1 MTATPVLE
9 MRHIAKAFGKFYALK
24 GVDLTVW
31 PGEIHA
37 LMGENGAGKSTLMKI
52 LAGAY
57 TATSGEILIDGKPQT
72 IRGPKDAL
80 AAGITLIYQE
90 MQLAP
95 NLTVAENI
103 FLGSELARGGLVQRK
118 AMLSQAQAV
127 IDRLGAQFKASDR
140 VMTLTIAEQQQVE
153 IARALHRQSRILV
166 MDEPTAAL
174 SSRETQR
181 LFELILRLRD
191 EGMAIIYISHR
202 MAEVYELSDRVSVLR
217 DGQYVGSLVR
227 DKLNAPE
234 LVRMMVGRPLSDLF
248 NKERDIPRGQPR
260 LRVEDLTDGGKVKPS
275 SLVVHAGE
283 IVGLAGL
290 VGAGR
295 SELAQLIFGVRKAT
309 GGVIEIDGEPVVIHS
324 PREAI
329 DLGIGFLTENR
340 KEQGLFLELA
350 AQENITMATLERDA
364 NWGMLNRRK
373 AQTISDDAIQL
384 LNIRVPHAQVR
395 AGGLSGGNQQKLL
408 ISRWVAIGPRIL
420 ILDEPTRG
428 VDVGAKSEIYRIMND
443 MARQGVAIL
452 MISSELPEV
461 VGMSDRVYVMR
472 EGAIAGELQAGDI
485 SQESIMTL
493 ATGVNDSHLKATM
506 SIPKETSAPVAKSA
520 SAKKMLMGDLM
531 QTVGIL
537 PILILIV
544 AVFGFIAPNF
554 FTESNLLNITRQASI
569 NIVLAAGMTFII
581 LTGGIDLSVGSIL
594 GTTAVAAMVVS
605 LIPAFTLLSI
615 PAALMLGLLLGL
627 FNGALVA
634 FAGLPPFIVTLGT
647 YTALRG
653 AAYLLADG
661 TTVINS
667 DISFEW
673 IGNDYLGPVPWLV
686 VIALAVIAV
695 CWFILRRTTLGV
707 HIYAVGG
714 NMQAARL
721 TGIKVWL
728 VLLFVYGM
736 SGLLSGLGGVMSAS
750 RLYSANGNL
759 GVGYELDAIAAVILG
774 GTSFVGGI
782 GTITGTLVGALIIA
796 TLNNGMTLM
805 GVSYFW
811 QLVIKGAVII
821 IAVLIDKYR
830 TRHHQS
836 A

>member
-1 MTATPVLE
+1 M
-9 MRHIAKAFGKFYALK
+9 
-24 GVDLTVW
+24 
-31 PGEIHA
+31 
-37 LMGENGAGKSTLMKI
+37 
-52 LAGAY
+52 
-57 TATSGEILIDGKPQT
+57 
-72 IRGPKDAL
+72 
-80 AAGITLIYQE
+80 IYQE

-260 LRVEDLTDGGKVKPS
+260 LRVEDLTDGGKIKPS

-290 VGAGR
+290 VGAGVDC
-295 SELAQLIFGVRKAT
+295 ALIFGVRKAT
-309 GGVIEIDGEPVVIHS
+309 AGVIEIDGEPVVIHS

-364 NWGMLNRRK
+364 TWGMLNRRK

-461 VGMSDRVYVMR
+461 VGMSDRVYVMC
-472 EGAIAGELQAGDI
+472 
-485 SQESIMTL
+485 
-493 ATGVNDSHLKATM
+493 
-506 SIPKETSAPVAKSA
+506 
-520 SAKKMLMGDLM
+520 
-531 QTVGIL
+531 
-537 PILILIV
+537 
-544 AVFGFIAPNF
+544 
-554 FTESNLLNITRQASI
+554 
-569 NIVLAAGMTFII
+569 
-581 LTGGIDLSVGSIL
+581 
-594 GTTAVAAMVVS
+594 
-605 LIPAFTLLSI
+605 
-615 PAALMLGLLLGL
+615 
-627 FNGALVA
+627 
-634 FAGLPPFIVTLGT
+634 
-647 YTALRG
+647 
-653 AAYLLADG
+653 DG
-661 TTVINS
+661 
-667 DISFEW
+667 
-673 IGNDYLGPVPWLV
+673 
-686 VIALAVIAV
+686 
-695 CWFILRRTTLGV
+695 R
-707 HIYAVGG
+707 
-714 NMQAARL
+714 
-721 TGIKVWL
+721 
-728 VLLFVYGM
+728 
-736 SGLLSGLGGVMSAS
+736 
-750 RLYSANGNL
+750 
-759 GVGYELDAIAAVILG
+759 
-774 GTSFVGGI
+774 
-782 GTITGTLVGALIIA
+782 ITGCFSHEECVTQEQNHEAGGKVRKGGKSNDNQIA
-796 TLNNGMTLM
+796 EKCKTIFQG
-805 GVSYFW
+805 
-811 QLVIKGAVII
+811 
-821 IAVLIDKYR
+821 
-830 TRHHQS
+830 
-836 A
+836 

>member
-1 MTATPVLE
+1 MQGTPVLS
-9 MRHIAKAFGKFYALK
+9 MRNIAKAFGKFYALK

-57 TATSGEILIDGKPQT
+57 TATSGEILIDGRPHAIK
-72 IRGPKDAL
+72 GPKDAL

-118 AMLSQAQAV
+118 EMINQAQAV

-153 IARALHRQSRILV
+153 IARALHRNSRVLV

-181 LFELILRLRD
+181 LFELILRLGD

-217 DGQYVGSLVR
+217 DGQYVGSLTR
-227 DKLNAPE
+227 DKLNASE

-248 NKERDIPRGQPR
+248 NKERDIPPGQPR
-260 LRVEDLTDGGKVKPS
+260 LRVEDLTDGGKVKAS
-275 SLVVHAGE
+275 SLVVRAGE

-295 SELAQLIFGVRKAT
+295 SELAQLIFGVRRAT

-324 PREAI
+324 PRAAI
-329 DLGIGFLTENR
+329 ELGIGFLTENR
-340 KEQGLFLELA
+340 KEQGLFLEMA

-364 NWGMLNRRK
+364 RWGMLNRKK
-373 AQTISDDAIQL
+373 AQTLSDDAISL

-420 ILDEPTRG
+420 LLDEPTRG
-428 VDVGAKSEIYRIMND
+428 VDVGAKSEIYRIMTQ

-472 EGAIAGELQAGDI
+472 EGSIAGELQAGDI

-493 ATGVNDSHLKATM
+493 ATGVNDSHLKA
-506 SIPKETSAPVAKSA
+506 
-520 SAKKMLMGDLM
+520 
-531 QTVGIL
+531 
-537 PILILIV
+537 
-544 AVFGFIAPNF
+544 
-554 FTESNLLNITRQASI
+554 
-569 NIVLAAGMTFII
+569 
-581 LTGGIDLSVGSIL
+581 
-594 GTTAVAAMVVS
+594 VS
-605 LIPAFTLLSI
+605 P
-615 PAALMLGLLLGL
+615 
-627 FNGALVA
+627 
-634 FAGLPPFIVTLGT
+634 
-647 YTALRG
+647 
-653 AAYLLADG
+653 
-661 TTVINS
+661 
-667 DISFEW
+667 
-673 IGNDYLGPVPWLV
+673 
-686 VIALAVIAV
+686 
-695 CWFILRRTTLGV
+695 
-707 HIYAVGG
+707 
-714 NMQAARL
+714 
-721 TGIKVWL
+721 
-728 VLLFVYGM
+728 
-736 SGLLSGLGGVMSAS
+736 
-750 RLYSANGNL
+750 
-759 GVGYELDAIAAVILG
+759 
-774 GTSFVGGI
+774 
-782 GTITGTLVGALIIA
+782 
-796 TLNNGMTLM
+796 
-805 GVSYFW
+805 
-811 QLVIKGAVII
+811 
-821 IAVLIDKYR
+821 
-830 TRHHQS
+830 
-836 A
+836 

>member
-1 MTATPVLE
+1 MQGTPVLS
-9 MRHIAKAFGKFYALK
+9 MRNIAKAFGKFYALK

-57 TATSGEILIDGKPQT
+57 TATSGEILIDGRPHAIK
-72 IRGPKDAL
+72 GPKDAL

-118 AMLSQAQAV
+118 EMINQAQAV

-153 IARALHRQSRILV
+153 IARALHRNSRVLV

-217 DGQYVGSLVR
+217 DGQYVGSLTR
-227 DKLNAPE
+227 DNLNASE

-248 NKERDIPRGQPR
+248 NKERDIPPGQPR
-260 LRVEDLTDGGKVKPS
+260 LRVEDLTDGGKVKAS
-275 SLVVHAGE
+275 SLVVRAGE

-295 SELAQLIFGVRKAT
+295 SELAQLIFGVRRAT

-324 PREAI
+324 PRAAI
-329 DLGIGFLTENR
+329 ELGIGFLTENR
-340 KEQGLFLELA
+340 KEQGLFLEMA

-364 NWGMLNRRK
+364 RWGMLNRKK
-373 AQTISDDAIQL
+373 AQTLSDDAISL

-408 ISRWVAIGPRIL
+408 ISSWVAIGPRIL
-420 ILDEPTRG
+420 LLDEPTRG
-428 VDVGAKSEIYRIMND
+428 VDVGAKSEIYRIMTQ

-472 EGAIAGELQAGDI
+472 EGSIAGELQAGDI

-493 ATGVNDSHLKATM
+493 ATGVNDSHLKA
-506 SIPKETSAPVAKSA
+506 
-520 SAKKMLMGDLM
+520 
-531 QTVGIL
+531 
-537 PILILIV
+537 
-544 AVFGFIAPNF
+544 
-554 FTESNLLNITRQASI
+554 
-569 NIVLAAGMTFII
+569 
-581 LTGGIDLSVGSIL
+581 
-594 GTTAVAAMVVS
+594 VS
-605 LIPAFTLLSI
+605 P
-615 PAALMLGLLLGL
+615 
-627 FNGALVA
+627 
-634 FAGLPPFIVTLGT
+634 
-647 YTALRG
+647 
-653 AAYLLADG
+653 
-661 TTVINS
+661 
-667 DISFEW
+667 
-673 IGNDYLGPVPWLV
+673 
-686 VIALAVIAV
+686 
-695 CWFILRRTTLGV
+695 
-707 HIYAVGG
+707 
-714 NMQAARL
+714 
-721 TGIKVWL
+721 
-728 VLLFVYGM
+728 
-736 SGLLSGLGGVMSAS
+736 
-750 RLYSANGNL
+750 
-759 GVGYELDAIAAVILG
+759 
-774 GTSFVGGI
+774 
-782 GTITGTLVGALIIA
+782 
-796 TLNNGMTLM
+796 
-805 GVSYFW
+805 
-811 QLVIKGAVII
+811 
-821 IAVLIDKYR
+821 
-830 TRHHQS
+830 
-836 A
+836 

>member
-181 LFELILRLRD
+181 LFDLILRLRD

-234 LVRMMVGRPLSDLF
+234 LVRMMVGRPLSELF
-248 NKERDIPRGQPR
+248 SKERDIPRGQSR
-260 LRVEDLTDGGKVKPS
+260 RRVEALTDGGKVKPS

-309 GGVIEIDGEPVVIHS
+309 AGVIEIDGEPVVIHS

-340 KEQGLFLELA
+340 KEHGLFLELA

-493 ATGVNDSHLKATM
+493 ATGVNDSHLKA
-506 SIPKETSAPVAKSA
+506 
-520 SAKKMLMGDLM
+520 G
-531 QTVGIL
+531 
-537 PILILIV
+537 
-544 AVFGFIAPNF
+544 
-554 FTESNLLNITRQASI
+554 
-569 NIVLAAGMTFII
+569 
-581 LTGGIDLSVGSIL
+581 
-594 GTTAVAAMVVS
+594 
-605 LIPAFTLLSI
+605 
-615 PAALMLGLLLGL
+615 
-627 FNGALVA
+627 
-634 FAGLPPFIVTLGT
+634 
-647 YTALRG
+647 
-653 AAYLLADG
+653 
-661 TTVINS
+661 
-667 DISFEW
+667 
-673 IGNDYLGPVPWLV
+673 
-686 VIALAVIAV
+686 
-695 CWFILRRTTLGV
+695 
-707 HIYAVGG
+707 
-714 NMQAARL
+714 
-721 TGIKVWL
+721 
-728 VLLFVYGM
+728 
-736 SGLLSGLGGVMSAS
+736 
-750 RLYSANGNL
+750 
-759 GVGYELDAIAAVILG
+759 
-774 GTSFVGGI
+774 
-782 GTITGTLVGALIIA
+782 
-796 TLNNGMTLM
+796 
-805 GVSYFW
+805 
-811 QLVIKGAVII
+811 QL
-821 IAVLIDKYR
+821 
-830 TRHHQS
+830 
-836 A
+836 

>member
-295 SELAQLIFGVRKAT
+295 TEAVQCLFGVWPGRWQGEIFIDGQPVSISNCQQAIAHGIAMVPEDRKKDGIVPVMAVGKNITLAALNQFTGAMSSLDDAAEQHCIQQSIQRLKIKTSSPELA
-309 GGVIEIDGEPVVIHS
+309 
-324 PREAI
+324 
-329 DLGIGFLTENR
+329 IGR
-340 KEQGLFLELA
+340 
-350 AQENITMATLERDA
+350 
-364 NWGMLNRRK
+364 
-373 AQTISDDAIQL
+373 
-384 LNIRVPHAQVR
+384 
-395 AGGLSGGNQQKLL
+395 LSGGNQQKAILARCLL
-408 ISRWVAIGPRIL
+408 LNPRIL

-428 VDVGAKSEIYRIMND
+428 IDIGAKYEIYKLINQLVQ
-443 MARQGVAIL
+443 QGIAVIV
-452 MISSELPEV
+452 ISSELPEV
-461 VGMSDRVYVMR
+461 LGLSDRVLVMH
-472 EGAIAGELQAGDI
+472 EGR
-485 SQESIMTL
+485 
-493 ATGVNDSHLKATM
+493 LKA
-506 SIPKETSAPVAKSA
+506 
-520 SAKKMLMGDLM
+520 
-531 QTVGIL
+531 
-537 PILILIV
+537 
-544 AVFGFIAPNF
+544 
-554 FTESNLLNITRQASI
+554 NLVNQH
-569 NIVLAAGMTFII
+569 
-581 LTGGIDLSVGSIL
+581 LTQEQV
-594 GTTAVAAMVVS
+594 ME
-605 LIPAFTLLSI
+605 
-615 PAALMLGLLLGL
+615 AALRSERH
-627 FNGALVA
+627 V
-634 FAGLPPFIVTLGT
+634 
-647 YTALRG
+647 
-653 AAYLLADG
+653 
-661 TTVINS
+661 
-667 DISFEW
+667 EEH
-673 IGNDYLGPVPWLV
+673 V
-686 VIALAVIAV
+686 V
-695 CWFILRRTTLGV
+695 
-707 HIYAVGG
+707 
-714 NMQAARL
+714 
-721 TGIKVWL
+721 
-728 VLLFVYGM
+728 
-736 SGLLSGLGGVMSAS
+736 
-750 RLYSANGNL
+750 
-759 GVGYELDAIAAVILG
+759 
-774 GTSFVGGI
+774 
-782 GTITGTLVGALIIA
+782 
-796 TLNNGMTLM
+796 
-805 GVSYFW
+805 
-811 QLVIKGAVII
+811 
-821 IAVLIDKYR
+821 
-830 TRHHQS
+830 
-836 A
+836 

>member
-1 MTATPVLE
+1 MQGTPVLS
-9 MRHIAKAFGKFYALK
+9 MRNIAKAFGKFYALK

-57 TATSGEILIDGKPQT
+57 TATSGEILIDGRPHAIK
-72 IRGPKDAL
+72 GPKDAL

-118 AMLSQAQAV
+118 EMINQAQAV

-153 IARALHRQSRILV
+153 IARALHRNSRVLV

-202 MAEVYELSDRVSVLR
+202 MAEVYELSVRVSVLC
-217 DGQYVGSLVR
+217 DGQYVGSLTR
-227 DKLNAPE
+227 DNLNASE

-248 NKERDIPRGQPR
+248 NKERDIPPGQPR
-260 LRVEDLTDGGKVKPS
+260 LRVEDLTDGGKVKAS
-275 SLVVHAGE
+275 SLVVRAGE

-295 SELAQLIFGVRKAT
+295 SELAQLIFGVRRAT

-324 PREAI
+324 PRAAI
-329 DLGIGFLTENR
+329 ELGIGFLTENR
-340 KEQGLFLELA
+340 KEQGLFLEMA

-364 NWGMLNRRK
+364 RWGMLNRKK
-373 AQTISDDAIQL
+373 AQTLSDDAISL

-420 ILDEPTRG
+420 LLDEPTRG
-428 VDVGAKSEIYRIMND
+428 VDVGAKSEIYRIMTQ

-472 EGAIAGELQAGDI
+472 EGSIAGELQAGDI

-493 ATGVNDSHLKATM
+493 ATGVNDSHLKA
-506 SIPKETSAPVAKSA
+506 
-520 SAKKMLMGDLM
+520 
-531 QTVGIL
+531 
-537 PILILIV
+537 
-544 AVFGFIAPNF
+544 
-554 FTESNLLNITRQASI
+554 
-569 NIVLAAGMTFII
+569 
-581 LTGGIDLSVGSIL
+581 
-594 GTTAVAAMVVS
+594 VS
-605 LIPAFTLLSI
+605 P
-615 PAALMLGLLLGL
+615 
-627 FNGALVA
+627 
-634 FAGLPPFIVTLGT
+634 
-647 YTALRG
+647 
-653 AAYLLADG
+653 
-661 TTVINS
+661 
-667 DISFEW
+667 
-673 IGNDYLGPVPWLV
+673 
-686 VIALAVIAV
+686 
-695 CWFILRRTTLGV
+695 
-707 HIYAVGG
+707 
-714 NMQAARL
+714 
-721 TGIKVWL
+721 
-728 VLLFVYGM
+728 
-736 SGLLSGLGGVMSAS
+736 
-750 RLYSANGNL
+750 
-759 GVGYELDAIAAVILG
+759 
-774 GTSFVGGI
+774 
-782 GTITGTLVGALIIA
+782 
-796 TLNNGMTLM
+796 
-805 GVSYFW
+805 
-811 QLVIKGAVII
+811 
-821 IAVLIDKYR
+821 
-830 TRHHQS
+830 
-836 A
+836 

>member
-1 MTATPVLE
+1 MQGTPVLS
-9 MRHIAKAFGKFYALK
+9 MRNIAKAFGKFYALK

-57 TATSGEILIDGKPQT
+57 TATSGEILIDGRPHAIK
-72 IRGPKDAL
+72 GPKDAL

-118 AMLSQAQAV
+118 EMINQAQAV
-127 IDRLGAQFKASDR
+127 IDRLGAQFRASDR
-140 VMTLTIAEQQQVE
+140 VMALTIAEQQQVE
-153 IARALHRQSRILV
+153 IARALHRNSRVLV

-217 DGQYVGSLVR
+217 DGQYVGSLTR
-227 DKLNAPE
+227 DKLNASG

-248 NKERDIPRGQPR
+248 NKERDIPPGQPR
-260 LRVEDLTDGGKVKPS
+260 LRVEDLTDGGKVKAS
-275 SLVVHAGE
+275 SLVVRAGE

-295 SELAQLIFGVRKAT
+295 SELAQLIFGVRRAT

-324 PREAI
+324 PRAAI
-329 DLGIGFLTENR
+329 ELGIGFLTENR
-340 KEQGLFLELA
+340 KEQGLFLEMA

-364 NWGMLNRRK
+364 RWGMLNRKK
-373 AQTISDDAIQL
+373 AQTLSDDAISL

-420 ILDEPTRG
+420 LLDEPTRG
-428 VDVGAKSEIYRIMND
+428 VDVGAKSEIYRIMTQ

-472 EGAIAGELQAGDI
+472 EGSIAGELQAGDI

-493 ATGVNDSHLKATM
+493 ATGVNDSHLKA
-506 SIPKETSAPVAKSA
+506 
-520 SAKKMLMGDLM
+520 
-531 QTVGIL
+531 
-537 PILILIV
+537 
-544 AVFGFIAPNF
+544 
-554 FTESNLLNITRQASI
+554 
-569 NIVLAAGMTFII
+569 
-581 LTGGIDLSVGSIL
+581 
-594 GTTAVAAMVVS
+594 VS
-605 LIPAFTLLSI
+605 P
-615 PAALMLGLLLGL
+615 
-627 FNGALVA
+627 
-634 FAGLPPFIVTLGT
+634 
-647 YTALRG
+647 
-653 AAYLLADG
+653 
-661 TTVINS
+661 
-667 DISFEW
+667 
-673 IGNDYLGPVPWLV
+673 
-686 VIALAVIAV
+686 
-695 CWFILRRTTLGV
+695 
-707 HIYAVGG
+707 
-714 NMQAARL
+714 
-721 TGIKVWL
+721 
-728 VLLFVYGM
+728 
-736 SGLLSGLGGVMSAS
+736 
-750 RLYSANGNL
+750 
-759 GVGYELDAIAAVILG
+759 
-774 GTSFVGGI
+774 
-782 GTITGTLVGALIIA
+782 
-796 TLNNGMTLM
+796 
-805 GVSYFW
+805 
-811 QLVIKGAVII
+811 
-821 IAVLIDKYR
+821 
-830 TRHHQS
+830 
-836 A
+836 

>member
-1 MTATPVLE
+1 
-9 MRHIAKAFGKFYALK
+9 MRNIAKAFGKFYALK

-57 TATSGEILIDGKPQT
+57 TATSGEILIDGRPHAIK
-72 IRGPKDAL
+72 GPKDAL

-118 AMLSQAQAV
+118 EMINQAQAV

-153 IARALHRQSRILV
+153 IARALHRNSRVLV

-217 DGQYVGSLVR
+217 DGQYVGSLTR
-227 DKLNAPE
+227 DKLNASE

-248 NKERDIPRGQPR
+248 NKERDISPGQPR
-260 LRVEDLTDGGKVKPS
+260 LRVEDLTDGGKVKAS
-275 SLVVHAGE
+275 SLVVRAGE

-295 SELAQLIFGVRKAT
+295 SELAQLIFGVRRAT

-324 PREAI
+324 PRAAI
-329 DLGIGFLTENR
+329 ELGIGFLTENR
-340 KEQGLFLELA
+340 KEQGLFLEMA

-364 NWGMLNRRK
+364 RWGMLNRKK
-373 AQTISDDAIQL
+373 AQTLSDDAISL

-420 ILDEPTRG
+420 LLDEPTRG
-428 VDVGAKSEIYRIMND
+428 VDVGAKSEIYRIITQ

-472 EGAIAGELQAGDI
+472 EGSIAGELQAGDI

-493 ATGVNDSHLKATM
+493 ATGVNDSHLKA
-506 SIPKETSAPVAKSA
+506 
-520 SAKKMLMGDLM
+520 
-531 QTVGIL
+531 
-537 PILILIV
+537 
-544 AVFGFIAPNF
+544 
-554 FTESNLLNITRQASI
+554 
-569 NIVLAAGMTFII
+569 
-581 LTGGIDLSVGSIL
+581 
-594 GTTAVAAMVVS
+594 VS
-605 LIPAFTLLSI
+605 P
-615 PAALMLGLLLGL
+615 
-627 FNGALVA
+627 
-634 FAGLPPFIVTLGT
+634 
-647 YTALRG
+647 
-653 AAYLLADG
+653 
-661 TTVINS
+661 
-667 DISFEW
+667 
-673 IGNDYLGPVPWLV
+673 
-686 VIALAVIAV
+686 
-695 CWFILRRTTLGV
+695 
-707 HIYAVGG
+707 
-714 NMQAARL
+714 
-721 TGIKVWL
+721 
-728 VLLFVYGM
+728 
-736 SGLLSGLGGVMSAS
+736 
-750 RLYSANGNL
+750 
-759 GVGYELDAIAAVILG
+759 
-774 GTSFVGGI
+774 
-782 GTITGTLVGALIIA
+782 
-796 TLNNGMTLM
+796 
-805 GVSYFW
+805 
-811 QLVIKGAVII
+811 
-821 IAVLIDKYR
+821 
-830 TRHHQS
+830 
-836 A
+836 